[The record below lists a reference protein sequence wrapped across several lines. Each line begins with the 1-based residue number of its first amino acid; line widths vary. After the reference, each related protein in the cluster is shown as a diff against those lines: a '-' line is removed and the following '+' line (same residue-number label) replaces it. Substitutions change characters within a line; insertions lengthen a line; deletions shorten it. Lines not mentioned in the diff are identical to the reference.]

1 MSARDT
7 PSLESQITSDMAKGT
22 TTPGISA
29 DADGNSAAA
38 KPDEDAYWPAIA
50 TKDQIPGWL
59 RDNDYIVGGHPM
71 PTYSYKRSFR
81 LWRCLHMETM
91 NIWTH
96 FLGSAAF
103 VAAGFTLYNYARA
116 SSSLK
121 LSMGD
126 TFAFG
131 ISITAAAVCF
141 GLSATFHTLRSHSY
155 NIHHLWG
162 RMDILGICVLALGDG
177 MSATYYA
184 FYCNTIIRRIYW
196 ALNLSSAVG
205 AAVTLFDTGGG
216 GSKMRILR
224 GSVFSLLAVS
234 AMLPIFH
241 RVGLLGWDEAC
252 HQIGA
257 QWYLAEALSLL
268 LGVVLFVGRF
278 PERLSPGSFDVWGHS
293 HQLFHTCAVAGTAFH
308 VVALVAS
315 YSYRQA
321 HPYC

>member
-1 MSARDT
+1 
-7 PSLESQITSDMAKGT
+7 MAKGT

-29 DADGNSAAA
+29 DADGNSVAT
-38 KPDEDAYWPAIA
+38 KPDEDVYWPAIA
-50 TKDQIPGWL
+50 TKDEIPGWL
-59 RDNDYIVGGHPM
+59 RDNDYIIGEHPM

-91 NIWTH
+91 NKWTH
-96 FLGSAAF
+96 FLASAAF
-103 VAAGFTLYNYARA
+103 VAAGFTLYNYSRA

-121 LSMGD
+121 LGVGD
-126 TFAFG
+126 KFAFG
-131 ISITAAAVCF
+131 ISITTVAVCF
-141 GLSATFHTLRSHSY
+141 GLSATFHTLRSHFY
-155 NIHHLWG
+155 NMHHLWG
-162 RMDILGICVLALGDG
+162 KTDILGICVRALGG
-177 MSATYYA
+177 GISATYYA
-184 FYCNTIIRRIYW
+184 FHCNTIVRRIYW
-196 ALNLSSAVG
+196 SLSLLSAVA

-216 GSKMRILR
+216 DSKMRTLR

-278 PERLSPGSFDVWGHS
+278 PERLSPGSFVAWGHS
-293 HQLFHTCAVAGTAFH
+293 HQLFHICAVAGTAFY
-308 VVALVAS
+308 VRAFVAS
-315 YSYRQA
+315 YSYLQA